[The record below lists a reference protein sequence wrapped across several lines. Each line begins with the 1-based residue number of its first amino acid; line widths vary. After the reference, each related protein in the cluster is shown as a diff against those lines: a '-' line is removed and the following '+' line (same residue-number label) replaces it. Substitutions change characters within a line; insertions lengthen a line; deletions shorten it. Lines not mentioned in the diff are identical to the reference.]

1 MKQKAITY
9 NELIKM
15 AQTYGVDKNALF
27 VSAANQY
34 IIQQGVIEMI
44 RAALADDDRA
54 VVTKEY
60 VKGRENLQAN
70 PLILQ
75 LPKHI
80 DSANRTL
87 STMLDI
93 IQQLGREKQVAR
105 FGDMNE

>member
-1 MKQKAITY
+1 MKQKATTY

-15 AQTYGVDKNALF
+15 AKVYGVDQNALF
-27 VSAANQY
+27 VSAAGQY
-34 IIQQGVIEMI
+34 IIQQEVIEKM
-44 RAALADDDRA
+44 RAALAEDDRA

-87 STMLDI
+87 GTMLDI
-93 IQQLGREKQVAR
+93 IQKLGREKQESR